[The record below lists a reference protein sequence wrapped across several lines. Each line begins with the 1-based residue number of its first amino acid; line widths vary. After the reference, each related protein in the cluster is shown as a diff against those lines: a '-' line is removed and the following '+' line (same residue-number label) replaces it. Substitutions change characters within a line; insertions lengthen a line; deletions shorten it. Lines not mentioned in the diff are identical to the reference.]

1 MFSMIP
7 SLDVLHP
14 MVVHFPIGLL
24 LVVPLFA
31 LGGLVVSKRY
41 GDGLLLAALGLMF
54 LGTVS
59 AWVSVV
65 SGHAAAE
72 LAERTPEISAA
83 IEVHERLGGTV
94 AVVFTILT
102 ILYAVLLAVP
112 LWIKRPLRRS
122 VILGL
127 HAGFLVLYLAGMG
140 VVAATGHQGGMLVHK
155 YGVHALT
162 TGGDASAAAAAQP
175 ASATAAD

>member
-7 SLDVLHP
+7 TLDGLHP
-14 MVVHFPIGLL
+14 MVVHFPIALL

-31 LGGLVVSKRY
+31 LGGLVVPRRY

-94 AVVFTILT
+94 ALVFTILT

-112 LWIKRPLRRS
+112 LWIRRTLRRS

-140 VVAATGHQGGMLVHK
+140 GVAATGHQGGMLVHK
-155 YGVHALT
+155 YGVHALMP
-162 TGGDASAAAAAQP
+162 GGDASAAASAQP
-175 ASATAAD
+175 APAAD